1 MKHLKEFLSVL
12 VLLTFMIIAGG
23 SFSEVDV
30 IFYLILGFAAIIF
43 TVVFNNSHQSKA
55 SKEKEKIWKKYE
67 IEQQNKT
74 KHLAELKQQF
84 SGPIAKIINYDN
96 SHFVLISE
104 KESSIMINDHKY
116 AFDDILKF
124 TVSDNSIEVYAPTR
138 STTTT
143 NTGSMLGRAI
153 IGGVLTGG
161 VGAVIGGATASKTTR
176 TAQTSSETKHDY
188 KIIVTVNRLSNPI
201 EIMHLKR
208 DEKTLNELCGL
219 LTIILN
225 RK

>member
-1 MKHLKEFLSVL
+1 
-12 VLLTFMIIAGG
+12 
-23 SFSEVDV
+23 
-30 IFYLILGFAAIIF
+30 
-43 TVVFNNSHQSKA
+43 
-55 SKEKEKIWKKYE
+55 
-67 IEQQNKT
+67 
-74 KHLAELKQQF
+74 
-84 SGPIAKIINYDN
+84 
-96 SHFVLISE
+96 
-104 KESSIMINDHKY
+104 
-116 AFDDILKF
+116 
-124 TVSDNSIEVYAPTR
+124 
-138 STTTT
+138 
-143 NTGSMLGRAI
+143 MLGRAI

-161 VGAVIGGATASKTTR
+161 VGAVIRGATASKTTR